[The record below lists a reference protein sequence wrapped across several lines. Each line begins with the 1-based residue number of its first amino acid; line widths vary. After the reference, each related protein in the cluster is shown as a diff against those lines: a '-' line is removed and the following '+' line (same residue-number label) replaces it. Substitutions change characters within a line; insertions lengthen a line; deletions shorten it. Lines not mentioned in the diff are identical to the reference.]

1 MRNKI
6 QIVQLLLAAA
16 LLLTNCTLFEDDF
29 GTPKAGADEVVLN
42 FIPQPLETK
51 QVTTRAVDI
60 KTAEEIRLHDVH
72 LFLFNNDTNEQFYY
86 HHLSHGNTESD
97 LLTPGAY
104 NDVRT
109 ATAYVL
115 ANLEAGFIDANKAA
129 NNQYTLNELQTIYQ
143 PTHNEVVRL
152 PSTGMPMVGSTV
164 IDWQSLLNMGFGEAR
179 QIDIRL
185 YALFS
190 RLDFNITIN
199 SEHTDGT
206 GQYPNMTIRK
216 IGLYNIPKK
225 IDIGDES
232 SATNTFAEEEYF
244 DYEST
249 LTTDVY
255 NNSNSAKFS
264 FYMFENKQGVHTNYA
279 YPNGINGH
287 PHDKQKFKP
296 EVAEYN
302 GIEEKATYFYI
313 EAIYTDYNKN
323 SHDVSYKLY
332 VGANNTDNFNIKRN
346 HQYKSNV
353 TIKGLSNSDGN
364 HGNTFDARITI
375 DESQPFFVSLLHERE
390 IDAHFAVVPMD
401 IYLKEPTNDKMKISI
416 AGDGVNFMK
425 LQKVNAADMV
435 DPLTGLRTEGRGKLD
450 YFYTDLITNSGN
462 YGLVNEIDNLKH
474 HDRVYIYI
482 DENISLKARNAVLN
496 IYYNDDPTPSV
507 IALEQHGLIPV
518 KVMAGN
524 KKTGQETNPP
534 TVDHIVFCES
544 FEEYLDFYDPLQ
556 EYDSPNLF
564 PGLQWGPTQDLADG
578 DQTVNNVDYGQFQY
592 NFYHGKFFTEYLISE
607 DNYKRTE
614 EFANLKLNDIPLLAA
629 EYCANKNKRT
639 PGDHKVVNYNWCMPG
654 IKQLEGVLTT
664 NYSRFAPI
672 RDGEYYWSS
681 AAGRGNKGNGKSE
694 NANMARATS
703 AYLDGTTIKYA
714 PSEIDQN
721 YLSSG
726 PYNGRAGGNAPRTEK
741 LRIRT
746 IYHPNVG
753 DTIDG
758 KRYTGVAATDEE
770 LFFSNF
776 VFE

>member
-1 MRNKI
+1 MRGYLHT
-6 QIVQLLLAAA
+6 LLLLVAAMA
-16 LLLTNCTLFEDDF
+16 LLTGCTIFDDEHEI
-29 GTPKAGADEVVLN
+29 PKEGADEVVLN

-72 LFLFNNDTNEQFYY
+72 IFLFDNDTDEQFYY
-86 HHLSHGNTESD
+86 HHLSNGNTESD
-97 LLTPGAY
+97 LLTPGTY

-115 ANLEAGFIDANKAA
+115 ANVEAQYIDANKAA
-129 NNQYTLNELQTIYQ
+129 NNQYTLDELQAIYQ
-143 PTHNEVVRL
+143 PIHNEVVRL

-190 RLDFNITIN
+190 RLDFNIN
-199 SEHTDGT
+199 LDSEHTDGT

-232 SATNTFAEEEYF
+232 SATNTFTEEEYF

-249 LTTDVY
+249 LTTDIY
-255 NNSNSAKFS
+255 NNSTGAKFS

-279 YPNGINGH
+279 YPDGIESH

-296 EVAEYN
+296 EVAKYN

-313 EAIYTDYNKN
+313 EAIYTDYNKI

-353 TIKGLSNSDGN
+353 TIKGLSNSDDN
-364 HGNTFDARITI
+364 LGNTFDARITI

-390 IDAHFAVVPMD
+390 IDAHFAIVPMD
-401 IYLKEPTNDKMKISI
+401 IYLKEPTTDKMKISI
-416 AGDGVNFMK
+416 VGDGVNFMK
-425 LQKVNAADMV
+425 LQRVNAVDMV
-435 DPLTGLRTEGRGKLD
+435 DPLTGQRAEGRGKLD
-450 YFYTDLITNSGN
+450 YFYTDLITNSGK
-462 YGLVNEIDNLKH
+462 YGLVDEIDNLQH

-482 DENISLKARNAVLN
+482 DENISLKARNATLN

-507 IALEQHGLIPV
+507 IALEQHGLIPI
-518 KVMAGN
+518 KVMGGDN
-524 KKTGQETNPP
+524 KTGVDDG
-534 TVDHIVFCES
+534 TVAQIIFCES
-544 FEEYLDFYDPLQ
+544 YEEYLDFYDPLQ
-556 EYDSPNLF
+556 DYDSPNLYT
-564 PGLQWGPTQDLADG
+564 GLQWGDLGKAISKDN
-578 DQTVNNVDYGQFQY
+578 QNMQY
-592 NFYHGKFFTEYLISE
+592 NFHDGKGYTPLIISE
-607 DNYKRTE
+607 YGFNM
-614 EFANLKLNDIPLLAA
+614 ANLTLNGKPSLAA
-629 EYCANKNKRT
+629 SYCANKNKRNPST
-639 PGDHKVVNYNWCMPG
+639 NQVVNYNWCLPG
-654 IKQLEGVLTT
+654 IKQVEAVLTT

-672 RDGEYYWSS
+672 RDGDYYWSA
-681 AAGRGNKGNGKSE
+681 AAGRSNKGYGNS
-694 NANMARATS
+694 AADPDRARATA

-714 PSEIDQN
+714 PSERDDKYETN
-721 YLSSG
+721 G
-726 PYNGRAGGNAPRTEK
+726 GYNGRAGGNTLRTEL

-746 IYHPNVG
+746 IYHPEVG
-753 DTIDG
+753 DIIDG
-758 KRYTGVAATDEE
+758 KEYTGNAATDEE
-770 LFFSNF
+770 RFFSNF

>member
-1 MRNKI
+1 MRGYLHT
-6 QIVQLLLAAA
+6 LLLLVAAMA
-16 LLLTNCTLFEDDF
+16 LLTGCTIFDDEHEI
-29 GTPKAGADEVVLN
+29 PKEGADEVVLN

-72 LFLFNNDTNEQFYY
+72 IFLFDNDTDEQFYY
-86 HHLSHGNTESD
+86 HHLSNGNTESD
-97 LLTPGAY
+97 LLTPGTY

-115 ANLEAGFIDANKAA
+115 ANVEAQYIDANKAA
-129 NNQYTLNELQTIYQ
+129 NNQYTLDELQAIYQ
-143 PTHNEVVRL
+143 PIHNEVVRL

-190 RLDFNITIN
+190 RLDFNIN
-199 SEHTDGT
+199 LDSEHTDGT

-232 SATNTFAEEEYF
+232 SATNTFTEEEYF

-249 LTTDVY
+249 LTTDIY
-255 NNSNSAKFS
+255 NNSTGAKFS

-279 YPNGINGH
+279 YPDGIESH

-296 EVAEYN
+296 EVAKYN

-313 EAIYTDYNKN
+313 EAIYTDYNKI

-353 TIKGLSNSDGN
+353 TIKGLSNSDDN
-364 HGNTFDARITI
+364 LGNTFDARITI

-390 IDAHFAVVPMD
+390 IDAHFAIVPMD
-401 IYLKEPTNDKMKISI
+401 IYLKEPTTDKMKISI
-416 AGDGVNFMK
+416 VGDGVNFMK
-425 LQKVNAADMV
+425 LQRVNAVDMV
-435 DPLTGLRTEGRGKLD
+435 DPLTGQRAEGRGKLD
-450 YFYTDLITNSGN
+450 YFYTDLITNSGK
-462 YGLVNEIDNLKH
+462 YGLVDEIDNLQH
-474 HDRVYIYI
+474 HDRIYIYI
-482 DENISLKARNAVLN
+482 DENISLKARHATLN

-518 KVMAGN
+518 KVMGGDE
-524 KKTGQETNPP
+524 KTGVDDG
-534 TVDHIVFCES
+534 TVAQIIFCES

-556 EYDSPNLF
+556 EYDSPNLY
-564 PGLQWGPTQDLADG
+564 PGLQWGDLGKAISKDN
-578 DQTVNNVDYGQFQY
+578 QNMQY
-592 NFYHGKFFTEYLISE
+592 NFHDGKGYTPIIISTYGF
-607 DNYKRTE
+607 NM
-614 EFANLKLNDIPLLAA
+614 ANLTLNGKPSLAA
-629 EYCANKNKRT
+629 SYCANKNKRN
-639 PGDHKVVNYNWCMPG
+639 PGDKQVVNYKWCLPG
-654 IKQLEGVLTT
+654 IKQVEAVLTT
-664 NYSRFAPI
+664 NYNRFSPI
-672 RDGEYYWSS
+672 RDGAYYWSA
-681 AAGRGNKGNGKSE
+681 AAGRSNKGYGNS
-694 NANMARATS
+694 AADPDRARATA

-714 PSEIDQN
+714 PSERDDKYETN
-721 YLSSG
+721 G
-726 PYNGRAGGNAPRTEK
+726 GYNGRAGGNTLRTEL

-753 DTIDG
+753 DVIDG
-758 KRYTGVAATDEE
+758 KTYTGNAEQDEE
-770 LFFSNF
+770 SFFSNF